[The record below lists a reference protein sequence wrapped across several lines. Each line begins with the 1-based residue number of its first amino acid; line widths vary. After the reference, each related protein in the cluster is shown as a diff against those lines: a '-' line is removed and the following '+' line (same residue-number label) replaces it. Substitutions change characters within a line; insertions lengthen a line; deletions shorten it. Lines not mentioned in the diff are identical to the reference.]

1 VRLIGAV
8 CLASAAILGTGIP
21 ARADRPNDT
30 VDAEANVAGNALIP
44 PLAVTVPPPPQCWWV
59 NVAARGGDLE
69 WAVDSIA
76 SADGGAHAGDAIAF
90 VQDGALQITVLASGA
105 TFVRQVR
112 ECDDPDDPRVGDF
125 RWQPTAPPDPGV
137 YLPALNE
144 RVSRLVPLPDP
155 NISPAP
161 DVLINVGLW
170 IAVDN
175 ADDVVARAEPAAGIW
190 AETRATL
197 TRTEFDPGNGDPVVV
212 CDGAGSPIPAGMDDD
227 PRPGPCGY
235 TYTRYSDLGTRTA
248 IVRTTW
254 EVTNRTST
262 GHFEQRAPIVRET
275 TVALYVFEIQT
286 VGAG

>member
-1 VRLIGAV
+1 VRLTCRTVAVAMVAIVVLIGQGGV
-8 CLASAAILGTGIP
+8 LADLGDI
-21 ARADRPNDT
+21 
-30 VDAEANVAGNALIP
+30 DAEASTPPATAPVQPVGAVAP
-44 PLAVTVPPPPQCWWV
+44 PECWWE
-59 NVAARGGDLE
+59 AAPATATAL
-69 WAVDSIA
+69 ANAAATIA
-76 SADGGAHAGDAIAF
+76 TADGGAHAGEAIAF
-90 VQDGALQITVLASGA
+90 VHDGVVYITVFASQQ
-105 TFVRQVR
+105 TFVRQLR
-112 ECDDPDDPRVGDF
+112 RCDDPAATEAGQV
-125 RWQPTAPPDPGV
+125 RWVPVAPPDPGV
-137 YLPALNE
+137 YLPALYE